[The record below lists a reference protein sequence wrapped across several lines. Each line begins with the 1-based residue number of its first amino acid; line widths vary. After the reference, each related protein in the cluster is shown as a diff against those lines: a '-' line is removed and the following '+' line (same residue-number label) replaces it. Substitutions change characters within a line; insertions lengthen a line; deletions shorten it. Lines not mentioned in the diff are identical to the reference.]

1 MLGSGDPRRRV
12 VINIHKSLVKEVML
26 FSNNFLTN
34 MTDYDL
40 STLYFYDMLTII
52 IFKMGDHIFV

>member
-1 MLGSGDPRRRV
+1 MQDV
-12 VINIHKSLVKEVML
+12 VINIHERLVKEVML